1 MCFEEL
7 SSRVILIEA
16 KNKFV
21 SSEFISELTVST
33 KAARLAYFDFSLLYG
48 LMRGQG

>member
-7 SSRVILIEA
+7 SSCVILIEA

-21 SSEFISELTVST
+21 FSEFISELTVST
-33 KAARLAYFDFSLLYG
+33 KAPRLAYLDFPLLYELMGG
-48 LMRGQG
+48 LE

>member
-7 SSRVILIEA
+7 SCVILIEA

-21 SSEFISELTVST
+21 PSGLISELTVST
-33 KAARLAYFDFSLLYG
+33 KAARLSYSDFSLSYG
-48 LMRGQG
+48 GLR